1 MRYLT
6 FDIES
11 STGCPNDG
19 SLCSFGYYIC
29 NENFDFIE
37 QKDLIFN
44 PLASFRYNIIGKNRK
59 VALAYSVKE
68 FKSAERFS
76 AHYNE
81 VKSLFDGADIVFGF
95 AVENDVRYLRD
106 ACEKFNLPQIEY
118 KFVDVKQLLEL
129 YNDEF
134 KDKGLSAIA
143 EALNIE
149 FIPHRSDEDAR
160 VTLLIVKYLCEKH
173 NFTVD
178 ELLKYAGIVCGEN
191 VSTGFTHMYSLSQL
205 YERNGFVRTGR
216 QTNALLDYAVKTA
229 QKDRALYGVLRKK
242 SVAIAKCIKL
252 ENVDR
257 TYNILKAIYSKGG
270 KYAHCVQV
278 ANVYVYRQG
287 ADDTEYERALALREE
302 GKKITILEEKE
313 FLLILDDLGE
323 DTFDYLKVVKEYDR
337 QRVIKKEALKKNK
350 KQGKVVV

>member
-29 NENFDFIE
+29 NENFDFLE

-59 VALAYSVKE
+59 VALAYSIKE
-68 FKSAERFS
+68 FKSAQRFS
-76 AHYNE
+76 AHYDE
-81 VKSLFDGADIVFGF
+81 VKSLFDTADIVFGF

-129 YNDEF
+129 FNDEL

-143 EALNIE
+143 EALNFE

-173 NFTVD
+173 NLTVKQ
-178 ELLKYAGIVCGEN
+178 LLDYAGIVPGEN
-191 VSTGFTHMYSLSQL
+191 VSDSFSHMYSLSQL
-205 YERNGFVRTGR
+205 YEKNGFVRTGR
-216 QTNALLDYAVKTA
+216 QTNALLDYAMKSA
-229 QKDRALYGVLRKK
+229 QKSRSFGGKFRKK
-242 SVAIAKCIKL
+242 SIALAKCIKC
-252 ENVDR
+252 EDIDR
-257 TYNILKAIYSKGG
+257 TYNILKEIYTSGG

-287 ADDTEYERALALREE
+287 ANDKEYERALAFLEE
-302 GKKITILEEKE
+302 GKNITIIEEKE
-313 FLLILDDLGE
+313 FLSSLGDLTN
-323 DTFDYLKVVKEYDR
+323 DTFDYLSVVKEYDR
-337 QRVIKKEALKKNK
+337 QRVIKKEITKKIK
-350 KQGKVVV
+350 KQNKETL